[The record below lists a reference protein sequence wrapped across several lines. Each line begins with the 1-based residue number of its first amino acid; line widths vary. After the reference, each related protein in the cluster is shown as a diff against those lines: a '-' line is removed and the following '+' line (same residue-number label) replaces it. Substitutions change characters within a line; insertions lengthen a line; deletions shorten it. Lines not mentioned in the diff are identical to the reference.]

1 MNNKL
6 IEKVNSWADKYGV
19 LKPETLVV
27 VGVSGGADSV
37 CLLHILHKLCKKRAF
52 SIAAVHVNHML
63 RGKESDGDESFV
75 RDLCN
80 EYRIPLQ
87 VFKEDITAFA
97 DENGYSIEEA
107 GRIIR
112 YKRLKEVLDKECAT
126 HIAVAHHRD
135 DQAETIF
142 LNLLRGTGIDGL
154 CGMSE
159 VKDKIIRPLLKF
171 SKSDIEE
178 YIKRNG
184 LSYRTDSSNYE
195 NTYLRNTIRNVIFHE
210 IKLQTRADISAS
222 LIRTQKLLK
231 TDRDFLNQFS
241 EEKYR
246 NMIISDEK
254 KKVVLKRHELKVL
267 HPAIA
272 GRIIRIAWERI
283 AGNLKGLESV
293 HVNMVLDVVSK
304 SGNKTVE
311 LPKGIRVMAEYNR
324 VEFSSETSCKK
335 VEPFS
340 IRLSPPS
347 IVDLPVN
354 EMRIEMELFSRGE
367 FIKKFGRIE
376 KAKENSLAQLFDY
389 SKIKEGIYIRSR
401 MPGDIF
407 FPYNSSG
414 KKKLKDFFID
424 QKIPGSMRGSIPL
437 LADGKNI
444 IWVIG
449 FRTADNYKISDS
461 TQKILYVNIKKQ
473 KI

>member
-1 MNNKL
+1 
-6 IEKVNSWADKYGV
+6 
-19 LKPETLVV
+19 
-27 VGVSGGADSV
+27 
-37 CLLHILHKLCKKRAF
+37 
-52 SIAAVHVNHML
+52 
-63 RGKESDGDESFV
+63 
-75 RDLCN
+75 
-80 EYRIPLQ
+80 
-87 VFKEDITAFA
+87 
-97 DENGYSIEEA
+97 
-107 GRIIR
+107 
-112 YKRLKEVLDKECAT
+112 
-126 HIAVAHHRD
+126 
-135 DQAETIF
+135 
-142 LNLLRGTGIDGL
+142 
-154 CGMSE
+154 
-159 VKDKIIRPLLKF
+159 
-171 SKSDIEE
+171 
-178 YIKRNG
+178 
-184 LSYRTDSSNYE
+184 
-195 NTYLRNTIRNVIFHE
+195 
-210 IKLQTRADISAS
+210 
-222 LIRTQKLLK
+222 
-231 TDRDFLNQFS
+231 
-241 EEKYR
+241 
-246 NMIISDEK
+246 
-254 KKVVLKRHELKVL
+254 
-267 HPAIA
+267 
-272 GRIIRIAWERI
+272 
-283 AGNLKGLESV
+283 
-293 HVNMVLDVVSK
+293 
-304 SGNKTVE
+304 
-311 LPKGIRVMAEYNR
+311 MAEYNR

-473 KI
+473 KFKSL